1 MPLTKIILLFYILTG
16 GTATMENTLSYMI
29 PRGAFSH
36 DLLYFVNNFL
46 LDSYTKKRMRIF

>member
-1 MPLTKIILLFYILTG
+1 
-16 GTATMENTLSYMI
+16 MENTLSYMI

>member
-1 MPLTKIILLFYILTG
+1 MSLTKIILLFYILTG

-29 PRGAFSH
+29 PRGAFSP